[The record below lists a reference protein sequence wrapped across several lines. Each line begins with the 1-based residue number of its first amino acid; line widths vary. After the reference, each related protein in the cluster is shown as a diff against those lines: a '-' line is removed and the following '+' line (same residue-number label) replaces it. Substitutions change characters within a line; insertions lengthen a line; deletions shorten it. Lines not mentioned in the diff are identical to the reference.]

1 MTIKETRIT
10 ANSPRFISNPESV
23 ISLQLTHE
31 IRVEK
36 HRIRAH
42 GGMLSGNSEQG
53 LGVSTTV
60 DPGF

>member
-1 MTIKETRIT
+1 MTIKEPLIIVNHPT
-10 ANSPRFISNPESV
+10 FISNPGSA

-31 IRVEK
+31 IRIEK
-36 HRIRAH
+36 HRIRAQ
-42 GGMLSGNSEQG
+42 GGMLLGNSEQG